1 MNHSFANL
9 EEAFEDDT
17 ESRGQSRGRS
27 MSQTSNETYV
37 IGRSRSPSVLS
48 RVSSPVSS
56 LDTDDYDSDRD
67 SVQPH
72 EFRSPER
79 VPEMITQSSLRNVRT
94 PSPKKLKKE
103 IPEIINSND
112 NQEVIKHILRIQ
124 KDIARITK
132 DKDIDDDTTNTGVP
146 FVEIGLFVS
155 VGLFVLL
162 AMNMMLQMGK
172 QHVTYRFS
180 S

>member
-9 EEAFEDDT
+9 DEAFEDET
-17 ESRGQSRGRS
+17 QSREQSRGRS
-27 MSQTSNETYV
+27 LSQTSNETYV

-48 RVSSPVSS
+48 GVSSPISS

-79 VPEMITQSSLRNVRT
+79 VPEMIAQSSLRNVRT
-94 PSPKKLKKE
+94 PSPKPPKE
-103 IPEIINSND
+103 VLSDSSNTKD
-112 NQEVIKHILRIQ
+112 NHEVIKHILRIQ
-124 KDIARITK
+124 RDIARITK
-132 DKDIDDDTTNTGVP
+132 DKDVDDDTSNTGVP

>member
-9 EEAFEDDT
+9 SEVFEDDT
-17 ESRGQSRGRS
+17 QSRERS
-27 MSQTSNETYV
+27 MSPTSNETYV

-48 RVSSPVSS
+48 QVSSPISS

-67 SVQPH
+67 SVRPH

-79 VPEMITQSSLRNVRT
+79 VPELVSESSLRNVRI
-94 PSPKKLKKE
+94 PSPIKQTVEK
-103 IPEIINSND
+103 IDNSKD

-124 KDIARITK
+124 KDIQKITK
-132 DKDIDDDTTNTGVP
+132 DNDDPGSQETMP

-172 QHVTYRFS
+172 QHVTYRFNS
-180 S
+180 

>member
-9 EEAFEDDT
+9 NDAYGDET
-17 ESRGQSRGRS
+17 PTRGRS
-27 MSQTSNETYV
+27 MSTTSNDTYI

-48 RVSSPVSS
+48 EVSSPISS

-79 VPEMITQSSLRNVRT
+79 VPEIISQSPLRNIRNPT
-94 PSPKKLKKE
+94 PTKIKESIHKLQ
-103 IPEIINSND
+103 NATD
-112 NQEVIKHILRIQ
+112 NKEVIKHILRIQ
-124 KDIARITK
+124 KDIQKITR
-132 DKDIDDDTTNTGVP
+132 DNDDSGSEGTVP

-180 S
+180 SYD

>member
-9 EEAFEDDT
+9 DEAFEDDT
-17 ESRGQSRGRS
+17 QSRGRS
-27 MSQTSNETYV
+27 MSATTNDTYI
-37 IGRSRSPSVLS
+37 IGRTRSPSVLS
-48 RVSSPVSS
+48 DVSSPISS

-72 EFRSPER
+72 EFRSPEK
-79 VPEMITQSSLRNVRT
+79 VPDMVSQSSLRNVRT
-94 PSPKKLKKE
+94 PVPKKMEKTIE
-103 IPEIINSND
+103 NIQNSNN

-124 KDIARITK
+124 KDIQKITK
-132 DKDIDDDTTNTGVP
+132 DNDNSNSEGSLP

>member
-1 MNHSFANL
+1 MNHSFATL
-9 EEAFEDDT
+9 EDAFDGDT
-17 ESRGQSRGRS
+17 ESREQSRGRS
-27 MSQTSNETYV
+27 VSQTSNDTYV

-48 RVSSPVSS
+48 GVSSPISS

-79 VPEMITQSSLRNVRT
+79 VPEMIERSSLRNVRI
-94 PSPKKLKKE
+94 PSPKKTKDITSE
-103 IPEIINSND
+103 INNTKD

-132 DKDIDDDTTNTGVP
+132 DKDVDDDITNTGVP
-146 FVEIGLFVS
+146 FIEIGLFVS

-172 QHVTYRFS
+172 QHVTYRFHS
-180 S
+180 

>member
-1 MNHSFANL
+1 MNQSFANL
-9 EEAFEDDT
+9 DDAYGNDT
-17 ESRGQSRGRS
+17 PTRGRS
-27 MSQTSNETYV
+27 MSTTSNETYV

-48 RVSSPVSS
+48 GVSSSISS
-56 LDTDDYDSDRD
+56 LDTDDYDSERD

-72 EFRSPER
+72 ELRSPER
-79 VPEMITQSSLRNVRT
+79 VPEMISQSPLRNIRKL
-94 PSPKKLKKE
+94 SPTNETIQELQ
-103 IPEIINSND
+103 NSTN

-124 KDIARITK
+124 KDIQRITR
-132 DKDIDDDTTNTGVP
+132 DNDDTGSGSEETMP

-180 S
+180 SYD